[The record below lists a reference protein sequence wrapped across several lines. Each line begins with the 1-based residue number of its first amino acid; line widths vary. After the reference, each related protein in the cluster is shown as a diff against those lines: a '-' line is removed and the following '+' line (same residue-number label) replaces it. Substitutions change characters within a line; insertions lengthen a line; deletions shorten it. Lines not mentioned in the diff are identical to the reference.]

1 MLLRFGSLRK
11 IGEIYINPKNFKV
24 MPLILRDW
32 RDLLA
37 LDEDTYGVYA
47 KTIYNPN
54 ERFLVKNEEDERRA
68 LQLAKLYNEFLK
80 NPTKFC
86 YEEYYE
92 YQIKIKAFKGLPF
105 ANGWVG
111 SKVVLVGE
119 APGRKGC
126 GLTGI
131 CFYRDASGMLLRK
144 VLFSLGV
151 NPDFVYITNVVKC
164 NPPENKFKGLSKK
177 ELSLLEKELKIVQP
191 KGIFAIGRTAYK
203 ALKKLGVES
212 TYLRHPAWYVR
223 RGIRDPSDQMLMEY
237 EIIREFL
244 DKSENMPPR

>member
-11 IGEIYINPKNFKV
+11 IGEIYINPKNFKI

-68 LQLAKLYNEFLK
+68 LQLVKLYNEFLK

-144 VLFSLGV
+144 ALFSLGI
-151 NPDFVYITNVVKC
+151 NPDFVYITNAVKC
-164 NPPENKFKGLSKK
+164 NPPENRLKGFGER
-177 ELSLLEKELKIVQP
+177 ELILLVRELEILKP
-191 KGIFAIGRTAYK
+191 EAIFAVGRTAYK
-203 ALKKLGVES
+203 ALEKLGFDS
-212 TYLRHPAWYVR
+212 IYLRHPAWYVR
-223 RGIRDPSDQMLMEY
+223 RGLREPNKEMLEEY
-237 EIIREFL
+237 KRVKEAFISINGEAY
-244 DKSENMPPR
+244 

>member
-131 CFYRDASGMLLRK
+131 CFYRDASGILLRK
-144 VLFSLGV
+144 ALFSLDI
-151 NPDFVYITNVVKC
+151 NPDFVYITNAVKC
-164 NPPENKFKGLSKK
+164 NPPENKLKGFGER
-177 ELSLLEKELKIVQP
+177 ELSLLVRELEILKP
-191 KGIFAIGRTAYK
+191 EAIFAVGRTAHK
-203 ALKKLGVES
+203 ALEKLGFDS
-212 TYLRHPAWYVR
+212 IYLRHPAWYVR
-223 RGIRDPSDQMLMEY
+223 RGLREPNKEMLEEY
-237 EIIREFL
+237 KRVREAFI
-244 DKSENMPPR
+244 SINGEAC

>member
-1 MLLRFGSLRK
+1 MLLRFEGLRK

-24 MPLILRDW
+24 MPLVLRDW

-37 LDEDTYGVYA
+37 LDEKTYGLYSR
-47 KTIYNPN
+47 TIYNPN
-54 ERFLVKNEEDERRA
+54 ERFLVKTLEDEKKV
-68 LQLAKLYNEFLK
+68 LQLVNLYNEFIN
-80 NPTKFC
+80 NPLKFC
-86 YEEYYE
+86 HDEYYQ
-92 YQIKIKAFKGLPF
+92 YQVSIKGFDGLPF

-164 NPPENKFKGLSKK
+164 NPPENKFKGFSKK
-177 ELSLLEKELKIVQP
+177 ELSLLEKELKIVKP

-203 ALKKLGVES
+203 ALKKLGVKS
-212 TYLRHPAWYVR
+212 TYLKHPAWYVR
-223 RGIRDPSDQMLMEY
+223 RGIRDVTDQMSVEY
-237 EIIREFL
+237 ETIRRFL
-244 DKSENMPPR
+244 EDL